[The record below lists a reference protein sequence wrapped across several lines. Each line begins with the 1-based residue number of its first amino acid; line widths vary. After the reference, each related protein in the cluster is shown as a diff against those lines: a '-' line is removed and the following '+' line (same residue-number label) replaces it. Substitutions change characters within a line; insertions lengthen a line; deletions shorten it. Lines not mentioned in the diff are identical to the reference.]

1 MYKNFAITFIV
12 SLCLF
17 ILLDFLWFK
26 LYSYKNI
33 YQQQFKSINNG
44 NFPLRIWY
52 GLIVWVLM
60 AITVSWYLS
69 IYKSSHLNI
78 FLYGMLLGFLIYG
91 IYNFTNIATIKK
103 YTLKTSLIDT
113 LWGTILFGTVSLI
126 CSYLS

>member
-52 GLIVWVLM
+52 GLIVWALM
-60 AITVSWYLS
+60 AISVSWYLS

-126 CSYLS
+126 CSYLL